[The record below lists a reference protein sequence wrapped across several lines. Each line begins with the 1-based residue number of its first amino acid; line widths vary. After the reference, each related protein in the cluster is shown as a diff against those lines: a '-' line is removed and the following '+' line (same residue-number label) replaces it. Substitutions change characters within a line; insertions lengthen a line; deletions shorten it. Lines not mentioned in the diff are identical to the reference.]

1 MGLSR
6 RIYIQGW
13 WEGYAAIFLRSP
25 CPHGVAFMGIFEYVE
40 DEAIDFD
47 EILEVSGVDG
57 DNDFEDFIEHL
68 YNQEW

>member
-1 MGLSR
+1 
-6 RIYIQGW
+6 
-13 WEGYAAIFLRSP
+13 
-25 CPHGVAFMGIFEYVE
+25 MGIFEYVE